1 MRIPLSIKISLGVIF
16 VVIIQTGLVI
26 YNAYVYL
33 VEEEIEETKSEIHFN
48 ISRLQQTVEFL
59 VQINEFEQIQAELSS
74 IGSSR
79 NLINAFIVDENN
91 KIIASSK
98 LSQVGY
104 EARHIVNF
112 EDDNDLQNVFI
123 DSRTNL
129 NSKIWLSRNKT
140 ELVSS
145 YPIVLGLN
153 KGMGGLEN
161 RIGIIYSNVDLT
173 WVDAKVKGALRSKI
187 LPMILIL
194 GVMSVLFTFFLN
206 RFITTRIANIQEAA
220 TLFPMSGYESRALV
234 SGKDELGDLA
244 ESFNEMAEIVARQN
258 MELVKK
264 EEKLSLVLN
273 SMDEGVIT
281 IYEDG
286 LIQSF
291 NKSAEKLFGY
301 NETEVI
307 GKNVNIIMPEPY
319 RSQHNDILKKY
330 IETGEAHII
339 GVGRDVPAMHRD
351 GRTFM
356 ARLSVSE
363 FPVSIEGRRLFI
375 GTCRDITQLQEQEEK
390 LRHSQK
396 MDALGKLTGGI
407 AHDYNNM
414 LGVIIGYAEL
424 MIDKLTDNP
433 KLLKYA
439 NEIHYAGTRGAKLTK
454 KLLSFSRKKSAESS
468 VVNINSLMADN
479 KNMLEKTL
487 TARIQLVFTLEHDL
501 WPVFMDAN
509 DFEDAVLNMCINAMH
524 AIQDGGQ
531 LILSTH
537 NIHINPR
544 EAGALKLLTG
554 GGDYVHLSICDTGTG
569 IDDECLSQIFDP
581 FFSTKEEK
589 GNGLGLSQVYGFV
602 IRSNGAIKVDT
613 VLNEGTCFNLYFPRH
628 MDEVRENKNH
638 SVYSLTQ
645 GGEESILI
653 VDDEQSLRELLE
665 EILQTHGYNVISVE
679 NGEKALQALK
689 KHQVDL
695 IISDVIMPGMDGYQL
710 SKIVREEYPEIRI
723 QLVSGYSDDRHIR
736 SDEYNLH
743 SSLLTK
749 PFDRQQLLFRVSEL
763 LGISKGSGSL

>member
-26 YNAYVYL
+26 YNAYEYL
-33 VEEEIEETKSEIHFN
+33 VEEEIEEIKSEIHIN

-59 VQINEFEQIQAELSS
+59 LQINEPEQVQAELSS

-79 NLINAFIVDENN
+79 NLKNAFIVDENN

-104 EARHIVNF
+104 DAKHIIDF
-112 EDDNDLQNVFI
+112 ENDDLQNVFLA
-123 DSRTNL
+123 SRNNL
-129 NSKIWLSRNKT
+129 KSKIWLSKNKT
-140 ELVSS
+140 EIESS

-153 KGMGGLEN
+153 KSKGVLEN
-161 RIGIIYSNVDLT
+161 RVGIIYSNVDLT
-173 WVDAKVKGALRSKI
+173 WVDAQVKGALRSKI

-194 GVMSVLFTFFLN
+194 GVMAVLFTFYLN
-206 RFITTRIANIQEAA
+206 RFITTRIANIHDAA
-220 TLFPMSGYESRALV
+220 AQFPTSGYKSRAQV
-234 SGKDELGDLA
+234 TGKDELSDLA

-281 IYEDG
+281 IYENG

-301 NETEVI
+301 SEADVL
-307 GKNVNIIMPEPY
+307 GSNVNIIMPEPY
-319 RSQHNDILKKY
+319 RSKHDDILKKY
-330 IETGEAHII
+330 IETGVAHII
-339 GVGRDVPAMHRD
+339 GVGRDVQAMHRD
-351 GRTFM
+351 GRTFTV
-356 ARLSVSE
+356 RLSVSE
-363 FPVSIEGRRLFI
+363 FPLSIEGRRLFI
-375 GTCRDITQLQEQEEK
+375 GTCRDITLLQEQEEK

-454 KLLSFSRKKSAESS
+454 KLLSFSRKKPAESS
-468 VVNINSLMADN
+468 VVNVNSLMSDN

-487 TARIQLVFTLEHDL
+487 TARIELVYEMEHDL
-501 WPVFMDAN
+501 WPVYMDAN
-509 DFEDAVLNMCINAMH
+509 DFEDAVLNMCINSMH
-524 AIQDGGQ
+524 AMQNGGQ
-531 LILSTH
+531 LTLSTH
-537 NIHINPR
+537 NIHLNR
-544 EAGALKLLTG
+544 SEAEALKLLTG

-569 IDDECLSQIFDP
+569 IVDELLSQIFDP
-581 FFSTKEEK
+581 FFSTKKEK

-628 MDEVRENKNH
+628 MDEVRENKSH
-638 SVYSLTQ
+638 SVYSLTKGKQ
-645 GGEESILI
+645 ETILI
-653 VDDEQSLRELLE
+653 VDDEPSLRELLE

-679 NGEKALQALK
+679 NGENALQALK
-689 KHQVDL
+689 RNEIDL

-710 SKIVREEYPEIRI
+710 SKCVKEDYPEMKI
-723 QLVSGYSDDRHIR
+723 QLVSGYSDDRHIKN
-736 SDEYNLH
+736 DEYNLH
-743 SSLLTK
+743 SSILTK

-763 LGISKGSGSL
+763 LGSGHGSDKL